1 MLVLYLAMLVT
12 RIGFGS
18 VLLLCPM
25 YLGVGSFGVGIA
37 LSTYPLA
44 EFVSAAWIGAYVDL
58 KGRRRMLL
66 FGLLS
71 ISVLTMAISL
81 TRNVYPIAIL
91 HAVMGFSGAAVTVSS
106 LTMIT
111 DLTAVSNR
119 GVSMGGFDFSNILG
133 YALGISFATT
143 ILHLTDRNYEVAFVA
158 TGILLPARCHWARR
172 TRN

>member
-1 MLVLYLAMLVT
+1 MSKSSRVHGSVGRMTSDASTMDSDSRSRDAPRPANDLPEVGHKRQLLVLYLAMLVT

-18 VLLLCPM
+18 VLLLFPM
-25 YLGVGSFGVGIA
+25 YLAVGSFGVGIA

-81 TRNVYPIAIL
+81 TRDAYPIAIL

-111 DLTAVSNR
+111 DLTGVSNR
-119 GVSMGGFDFSNILG
+119 
-133 YALGISFATT
+133 
-143 ILHLTDRNYEVAFVA
+143 
-158 TGILLPARCHWARR
+158 
-172 TRN
+172 